1 VRWLT
6 AGWHDLRRAPTASL
20 FYGGAFA
27 LMGWLIFFVFR
38 HAHEY
43 TSALA
48 AGFLLI
54 GPFLCT
60 GLYDISRRLAAGQPV
75 ALVST
80 MTAWRA
86 NLGAFSLFAL
96 ILTIVMLVWARAS
109 LVTFAL
115 FFSSGMPSLSGFL
128 GQVTSVE
135 HWDFVLTYFAVGAVF
150 ATIVFALSVVSV
162 PLMLARGTDTV
173 VAAITSVRA
182 LAVNPLPLAFW
193 ALLIVL
199 FIAAGF
205 ATLFIG
211 LLVTV
216 PIVGHATWHAYQDL
230 VGDQ

>member
-1 VRWLT
+1 
-6 AGWHDLRRAPTASL
+6 
-20 FYGGAFA
+20 
-27 LMGWLIFFVFR
+27 
-38 HAHEY
+38 
-43 TSALA
+43 
-48 AGFLLI
+48 
-54 GPFLCT
+54 
-60 GLYDISRRLAAGQPV
+60 
-75 ALVST
+75 
-80 MTAWRA
+80 
-86 NLGAFSLFAL
+86 
-96 ILTIVMLVWARAS
+96 
-109 LVTFAL
+109 
-115 FFSSGMPSLSGFL
+115 
-128 GQVTSVE
+128 
-135 HWDFVLTYFAVGAVF
+135 
-150 ATIVFALSVVSV
+150 VSV